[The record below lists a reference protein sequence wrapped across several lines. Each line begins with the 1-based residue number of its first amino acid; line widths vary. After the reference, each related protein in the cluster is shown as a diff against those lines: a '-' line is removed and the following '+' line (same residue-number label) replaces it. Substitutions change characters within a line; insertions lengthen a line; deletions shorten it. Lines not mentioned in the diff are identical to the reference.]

1 MHTKTIGNKL
11 LLGRD
16 VWCQLPDLNLPMIKA
31 KIDTG
36 AKTSSLHAFN
46 IERIKRNNK
55 DFVTFDIHPLQRD
68 DQLIIACNAPL
79 IDERHIMSSNGHI
92 ESRYVIE
99 TTLVI
104 AHESWTIEVTLSNR
118 DPLRYRFLLGRE
130 ALKNRIVIDPSL
142 HCHQKNMQKKK
153 IEKLYRQFLNA

>member
-16 VWCQLPDLNLPMIKA
+16 VWCQLPDLRLPMIKA

-46 IERIKRNNK
+46 IERKKKNNK
-55 DFVTFDIHPLQRD
+55 EFVTFDIHPLQRD
-68 DQLIIACNAPL
+68 DTLVITCSAPL
-79 IDERHIMSSNGHI
+79 IDGRRVMSSNGHI
-92 ESRYVIE
+92 EYRYVIE

-104 AHESWTIEVTLSNR
+104 AHESWTIEITLSNR

-142 HCHQKNMQKKK
+142 HCHQKLAQKKK
-153 IEKLYRQFLNA
+153 IEQLYQQLSNT

>member
-1 MHTKTIGNKL
+1 MVIKTIRDKL

-16 VWCQLPDLNLPMIKA
+16 AWCRLPDLNIDKIKA

-46 IERIKRNNK
+46 IRLIKNDIVR
-55 DFVTFDIHPLQRD
+55 FDIHPLQRD
-68 DQLIIACNAPL
+68 DSIVTSCEAKV

-92 ESRYVIE
+92 ENRYIIE
-99 TTLVI
+99 TTLII
-104 AHESWTIEVTLSNR
+104 ANQSWKIEISLSNR

-130 ALKNRIVIDPSL
+130 ALKNRIVVDPSL
-142 HCHQKNMQKKK
+142 HTHK
-153 IEKLYRQFLNA
+153 IVS